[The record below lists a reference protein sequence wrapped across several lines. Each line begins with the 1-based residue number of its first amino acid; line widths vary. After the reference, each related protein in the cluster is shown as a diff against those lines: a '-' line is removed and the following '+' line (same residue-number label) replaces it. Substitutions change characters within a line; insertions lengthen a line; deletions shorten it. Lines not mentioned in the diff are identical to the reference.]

1 MSESDRTPTT
11 AQAER
16 TRARLL
22 EHAVWLTRWAPL
34 PGGVVAVVGPDGVLA
49 EGSFGYADLAR
60 GTPMTEDHLF
70 QIGSISKVF
79 TSLVV
84 TELATQGLL
93 SLDDPITT
101 HLDWV
106 VLGSE
111 GERPTLRELLSHM
124 GGLVMGTDFPPDE
137 LAQAWRLRDSVVA
150 GRPRRFHYSNLGFML
165 LGLAAAART
174 GRPLADLVTDRLLAP
189 IGMTRSVA
197 AVTYDERPA
206 LAVGYAPAREDRPW
220 APGDPLAPAA
230 WPAISSGDGNVAATA
245 GDLARLVRLL
255 LGHGSVD
262 GRQVVSPDTVAAM
275 TTPTAVGGEP
285 VPAFPPLAP
294 VGSSTYGLGINVEQ
308 AGGHELLTHGGGMV
322 GYSTFLLVDRTA
334 GFGVVVLTN
343 ANGDNLEAQQLARA
357 AHADL
362 VARADGLPEVPLPD
376 PDRRVRPAHLSEGAR
391 ALLGTPLSSG
401 GSDLLVLTDGDDD
414 VVVRVEYAGTRGT
427 LFGTSTGRY
436 VTDHPALR
444 TYHLDVAEDPP
455 RWLHGAATFAPATS
469 ATPAP
474 AGAIEGHY
482 RSYSP
487 WFPHLRVLARE
498 GRLLLV
504 APGGVEA
511 PAEEEDLVEVSPG
524 TFRVGS
530 DPWLPGRLVAGP
542 TVGGRAVSVE
552 LDGCVYSRTFT
563 P

>member
-1 MSESDRTPTT
+1 VSEPDRTPTT

-22 EHAVWLTRWAPL
+22 EHAVALSRWAPL
-34 PGGVVAVVGPDGVLA
+34 PGGVLAVVGPDGVLA
-49 EGSFGYADLAR
+49 EGSFGYADLGR
-60 GTPMTEDHLF
+60 GTPMTQDHLF

-79 TSLVV
+79 TSLLV

-93 SLDDPITT
+93 SLDDPITA

-137 LAQAWRLRDSVVA
+137 LAQAWRLRDCVVA
-150 GRPRRFHYSNLGFML
+150 GRPRRFHYSNVGFML
-165 LGLAAAART
+165 LGLAASARLAQ
-174 GRPLADLVTDRLLAP
+174 PLAELVTDRLLAP
-189 IGMTRSVA
+189 MGMTRSVA
-197 AVTYDERPA
+197 AVTYDERSA

-245 GDLARLVRLL
+245 GDLAQLVRLL
-255 LGHGSVD
+255 LGD
-262 GRQVVSPDTVAAM
+262 GQVGARPVVSPATVTAM
-275 TTPTAVGGEP
+275 TTPTAEGGEP
-285 VPAFPPLAP
+285 VPAFPPLPA
-294 VGSSTYGLGINVEQ
+294 VGSSTYGLGINVEHV
-308 AGGHELLTHGGGMV
+308 GGHELLTHGGGMV
-322 GYSTFLLVDRTA
+322 GFSTFLLVDRTA

-362 VARADGLPEVPLPD
+362 VARVAGLPEVPLPD
-376 PDRRVRPAHLSEGAR
+376 PDRRARSARLPAAAR

-401 GSDLLVLTDGDDD
+401 GTDDLVLTEGDEG
-414 VVVRVEYAGTRGT
+414 VVRVAYGGAHGT
-427 LFGTSTGRY
+427 LYRTSTGRH

-444 TYHLDVAEDPP
+444 TFHLDLAEDPP
-455 RWLHGAATFAPATS
+455 RWLHGAATFAPAAS
-469 ATPAP
+469 GTPA
-474 AGAIEGHY
+474 ATAAIEGHY

-511 PAEEEDLVEVSPG
+511 PAEEEELVEVSPG

-542 TVGGRAVSVE
+542 TVAGRAVSVE